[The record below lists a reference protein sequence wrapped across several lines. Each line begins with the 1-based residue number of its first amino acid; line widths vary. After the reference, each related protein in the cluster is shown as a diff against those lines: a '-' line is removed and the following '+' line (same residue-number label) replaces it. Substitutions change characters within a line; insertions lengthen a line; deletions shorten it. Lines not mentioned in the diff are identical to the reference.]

1 MMTTKNEF
9 VYSAITGNDWITGAW
24 IGAENDGWRDRD
36 SREEAERYHDAI
48 AAGDLGESLLA
59 DLESCGGEFDAIEV
73 ANMLGS
79 AK

>member
-1 MMTTKNEF
+1 MTTKNEF

-36 SREEAERYHDAI
+36 SRQEAEGYHDAI
-48 AAGDLGESLLA
+48 ILGDLGSDLIA
-59 DLESCGGEFDAIEV
+59 DLESCEGEFDPIEV
-73 ANMLGS
+73 ANMLNS